1 MKLYLIS
8 LFIVIITVLNWAD
21 SQLSGRIQSMT
32 LVAENNPYVITDN
45 LIVPAGQKL
54 VVSSGC
60 ILLFKP
66 FTGITID
73 GELEVEGTAEKPV
86 AFTSEND
93 TRVNPTSS
101 QFPNPFDWNG
111 IIINQNAGNVQLS
124 NFSIKYSVYGLK
136 SYKEDIVIVD
146 GVFQSNGQSNLTVFE
161 TMKNVPDGIPY
172 SYHPDPKISQNG
184 LSSNGLDDQNTQN
197 IQTEKKREKKS
208 VSIYKVG
215 AFGCAGGGL
224 VCLGV
229 TAYFLSKVLSNQSS
243 YLSSS
248 TASDID
254 SYKAKRNS
262 NIVYASVS
270 AVPTLLFA
278 GGSALLFKKNVRNE
292 KNEQH
297 VSLIPYAGE
306 CSGMVLTV
314 KF

>member
-1 MKLYLIS
+1 MKLYLVS
-8 LFIVIITVLNWAD
+8 LFIIITTVLIWAD
-21 SQLSGRIQSMT
+21 SQLSGKIQNMI

-54 VVSSGC
+54 VISSGC
-60 ILLFKP
+60 VLLFKP
-66 FTGITID
+66 FTGITVD
-73 GELEVEGTAEKPV
+73 GELEIEGTIEKPV

-93 TRVNPTSS
+93 TRVNPASS

-111 IIINQNAGNVQLS
+111 IIINQNAGNIQLS
-124 NFSIKYSVYGLK
+124 NFSVKYSVYGLK

-172 SYHPDPKISQNG
+172 SYRLEPETNQIGS
-184 LSSNGLDDQNTQN
+184 LSNGLDDQNAQD
-197 IQTEKKREKKS
+197 IQIEKKRKKKNT
-208 VSIYKVG
+208 SIYKVG
-215 AFGCAGGGL
+215 AFGCAGAGL

-229 TAYFLSKVLSNQSS
+229 TAYFVSQVISNQSS

-278 GGSALLFKKNVRNE
+278 GGSVLLFKKNVHNG

-306 CSGMVLTV
+306 CSGVVLTV